1 MTSKVTKFLVTGA
14 LGALLAVGLPGTATA
29 AEAGAASRVQPTS
42 TTTLAPVGFFDRIE
56 RARARQCEKRRGFSW
71 NFRTHRC
78 EKDRKRF
85 GRGNGRFGNNNRPLF
100 GDFRR

>member
-29 AEAGAASRVQPTS
+29 AEAGSPLRVQPTS
-42 TTTLAPVGFFDRIE
+42 TSTVASVNIFDRIE

-71 NFRTHRC
+71 NFRKHRC

-85 GRGNGRFGNNNRPLF
+85 GRNNNGRFGNNN
-100 GDFRR
+100 GFRR